1 VEQAGGSVI
10 ISPIGALSFVQG
22 GLNGILDGAGMATLV
37 TAAPEGSI
45 GAATALYFVSYTG
58 AQALGNAA
66 AGVFVTKYGFASM
79 GTVMAAG
86 SVPLLLF
93 AMAVLPSGR
102 VADNAAPAPRETA
115 GAVASDSGGGKQS
128 SSSYWDVIRTC
139 FHSIASALY
148 WNPVLFRVLADR
160 WFSCALIT

>member
-1 VEQAGGSVI
+1 MI

-128 SSSYWDVIRTC
+128 SSSYWMSSVPASTQSPRRCIGIPCC
-139 FHSIASALY
+139 FECLLIDGS
-148 WNPVLFRVLADR
+148 LAH
-160 WFSCALIT
+160 

>member
-1 VEQAGGSVI
+1 MI

-22 GLNGILDGAGMATLV
+22 GLNGIMDGAGMATLV

-102 VADNAAPAPRETA
+102 VADNAAPTPPETA
-115 GAVASDSGGGKQS
+115 GGAVASDSGGGKQS

-139 FHSIASALY
+139 STQSPRCCIGIPCCFECLLINGS
-148 WNPVLFRVLADR
+148 LAH
-160 WFSCALIT
+160 